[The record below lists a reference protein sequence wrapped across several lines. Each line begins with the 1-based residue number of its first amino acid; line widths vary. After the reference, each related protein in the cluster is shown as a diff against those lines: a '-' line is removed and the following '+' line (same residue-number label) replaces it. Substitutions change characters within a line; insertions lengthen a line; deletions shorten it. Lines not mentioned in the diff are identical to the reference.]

1 MLKHK
6 HLIMSLSVKYPPRDA
21 EEVEAWLAF
30 VIKRINM
37 KIAKASTLL
46 KNPQAYYC
54 ENPSNL
60 GVTGVGILETSHTA
74 LHVWEDESPAKM
86 EYDLYSCAEFDV
98 KDIITLCK
106 PFYIIKGNYIVLDR
120 DAGLKVLEQG
130 YIGEDGL
137 ELAADIGARSV

>member
-6 HLIMSLSVKYPPRDA
+6 QLILSLAVKYPPRDA
-21 EEVEAWLAF
+21 EEVEAWLSF

-37 KIAKASTLL
+37 RIAKAETLL

-54 ENPSNL
+54 DNPSNL

-86 EYDLYSCAEFDV
+86 EYDLYSCSEFDV
-98 KDIITLCK
+98 ADIITMAK
-106 PFYIIKGNYIVLDR
+106 IFGIVSGNYFVLDR
-120 DAGLKVLEQG
+120 DN
-130 YIGEDGL
+130 
-137 ELAADIGARSV
+137 

>member
-6 HLIMSLSVKYPPRDA
+6 HLLLSLQVKYPPRDS
-21 EEVEAWLAF
+21 EEVEAWLSF

-54 ENPSNL
+54 DNPANL

-98 KDIITLCK
+98 ADIITMAK
-106 PFYIIKGNYIVLDR
+106 IFGIIGGTYFVIDR
-120 DAGLKVLEQG
+120 DNGLKILDEG
-130 YIGEDGL
+130 KLGEDGV
-137 ELAADIGARSV
+137 ITK